1 MPPAPNTRP
10 LMQSQHRKPCL
21 LIFEI
26 SYKTLLFVLSFHH
39 ITLTIFLQYFL
50 SFCEYFAFL
59 VGFWGST
66 FKKFFALF
74 LAKKKAPHKA
84 VPFLTFIHWEILIIF
99 IIPKTE
105 NIFNMHFR
113 PIFAPISRLFI
124 SLDRLTAKKKKTPS
138 HKPQRGRES
147 ISLFSFS
154 RSNFSSLDRSNAC
167 NFSIHSFLVFP

>member
-1 MPPAPNTRP
+1 
-10 LMQSQHRKPCL
+10 MQSQHRKPCL

-59 VGFWGST
+59 VGFWGSA

-124 SLDRLTAKKKKTPS
+124 SLDRINRQKKENALSQAAEGQRKHFLIQLLKVEFF
-138 HKPQRGRES
+138 KP
-147 ISLFSFS
+147 
-154 RSNFSSLDRSNAC
+154 
-167 NFSIHSFLVFP
+167 

>member
-1 MPPAPNTRP
+1 MGFCFQKIFRP
-10 LMQSQHRKPCL
+10 
-21 LIFEI
+21 I
-26 SYKTLLFVLSFHH
+26 
-39 ITLTIFLQYFL
+39 
-50 SFCEYFAFL
+50 
-59 VGFWGST
+59 
-66 FKKFFALF
+66 

-147 ISLFSFS
+147 ISLFNFS
-154 RSNFSSLDRSNAC
+154 RSNFSSLDRSKES
-167 NFSIHSFLVFP
+167 NFITHRPLIRHTSPFSPSNFQFYKSLPLQLSF